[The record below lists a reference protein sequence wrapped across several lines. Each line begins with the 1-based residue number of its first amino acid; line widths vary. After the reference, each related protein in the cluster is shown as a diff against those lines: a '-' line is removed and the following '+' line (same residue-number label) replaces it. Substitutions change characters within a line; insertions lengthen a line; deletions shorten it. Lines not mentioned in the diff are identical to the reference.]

1 MKKSI
6 LVVEDDTTLGTVLK
20 ERLLADYSVE
30 WVTTQTAALKQ
41 IEQNVYDLVILDLGL
56 PDGDGF
62 TVARQLKAKGAKN
75 PLAAPHFIFLTA
87 QSDPESRLTGYELG
101 AEEFIPKPFHL
112 KELLMRVKHVLDAHV
127 VDQKIELE
135 SCSIDLQSF
144 AVHQK
149 SGNIEYP
156 PVKDMMILKYLIEQS
171 PRALSRDE
179 IINKVWGLEKDLSPR
194 TIDNAIARLR
204 QVISDQEEK
213 LIRSVRGV
221 GYQWNPS
228 GGPT

>member
-1 MKKSI
+1 MKKNI

-20 ERLLADYSVE
+20 ERLLIDYEVE
-30 WVTTQTAALKQ
+30 WVTTQAAALKQ
-41 IEQNVYDLVILDLGL
+41 IESNVYDLVILDLGL

-62 TVARQLKAKGAKN
+62 TVARQLKTKG
-75 PLAAPHFIFLTA
+75 PLAPHFIFLTA

-127 VDQKIELE
+127 ADQKIELE
-135 SCSIDLQSF
+135 TCSIDLQSF

-204 QVISDQEEK
+204 HVISDQEEK

>member
-1 MKKSI
+1 MKKNI

-20 ERLLADYSVE
+20 ERLLVDYQVE
-30 WVTTQTAALKQ
+30 WVTTQAAALKQ
-41 IEQNVYDLVILDLGL
+41 IEQHVYDLVILDLGL

-62 TVARQLKAKGAKN
+62 TVARQLKAKG
-75 PLAAPHFIFLTA
+75 PLSPHFIFLTA

-112 KELLMRVKHVLDAHV
+112 KELLLRVKHVLDAHV
-127 VDQKIELE
+127 VDQKLELE

-156 PVKDMMILKYLIEQS
+156 PVKDMMILKLLIEQS

-204 QVISDQEEK
+204 HVISDQEEK